1 MTGWVRRC
9 AVLGALVCVLC
20 GLGLVRT
27 AQGIV
32 INEFM
37 ASNAG
42 ILQDDE
48 AQFDDWVELYNP
60 SSQAVDVAGMFL
72 TDDLGNPTKWQFPA
86 GQPLLTRIPA
96 RGYLLLWAD
105 GSVTGSE
112 LHAGFA
118 LSADGEELGLYAAD
132 GTLID
137 SVVFGAQLSDV
148 SCGRWPNGTGAWQYM
163 ARPTPLVGNVQGYL
177 GMVEAVQAS
186 PGRGFYD
193 SPVSVVLACQTPG
206 AEIWYTLDSTTPHEK
221 AGASWTGKRYTGP
234 IQVSKT
240 TCLRAV
246 AVKTG
251 WRDSAI
257 ISHTYLFLDE
267 VIRQPDRPAG
277 FPTSWGGRGA
287 DYAMDQR
294 VVDDPAYSGEIR
306 DDLKSTPSVCIVIP
320 NADFFGPTGIY
331 ANPTQ
336 TGDAWERAAS
346 VEWIDPCTGDDFGV
360 PAGLR
365 IHGGPYSRSGNI
377 KNALRVI
384 FRGEYGLS
392 KLEYPLFPDTEVQ
405 TFDTLALRSIWNY
418 SWSGHSGM
426 SGSRHADYL
435 RDVFARD
442 TIRDMGRLTPYG
454 RPVQVYIN
462 GLYWGLYI
470 MTERPDEDFAAQH
483 LGGDEDDY
491 DMLEAPSG
499 MGASTTMDVVAGDE
513 QLVRQA
519 WDTLFATAEQV
530 RGSAQAYQAIQTQI
544 DVPTMIDYML
554 MVYYTGS
561 RDAPVFLGDSRTP
574 RNFYVVRRREPPS
587 PFVVIPW
594 DTEWALEEPTVN
606 RVGVVGVW
614 NPHLL
619 MDRLAANPDFKMLL
633 ADHIHRQFHN
643 GGALTR
649 EGATARYLARANE
662 IHGAIVGESA
672 RWGEVPRPS
681 SPYTREDWQAEVD
694 RLVNEYF
701 SGRTETVLAQL
712 RARGWYPSVE
722 APGFRVNG
730 KDQHGGA
737 APTGAM
743 LTMTNP
749 NPTGTIYY
757 TTDGSDPRM
766 SEDSQQ
772 AAQAVTLVKEDA
784 PKKVWVPTQDIGTTW
799 RGASKPFDDSTW
811 TDGTP
816 VTSVQTGGVGFE
828 TQSGYEAFITYDV
841 HSAMYGQNAS
851 CYIRI
856 PFTVTAKDLSTIQNL
871 TLRARCDDGF
881 VAFLNGVEVA
891 SVNRPATLAWNSSC
905 VNRTDSTDFVDM
917 VLTDGVSALR
927 VGTNVL
933 AVQALNQ
940 STTSSDFLFSA
951 ELIGS
956 SGGTGPKVSPGA
968 MRYTG
973 PVQLQSTV
981 LVKARVLTNT
991 WSAVSE
997 ALYAV
1002 GPVAQNLRI
1011 SELMY
1016 HPAESGEP
1024 GEPSDLE
1031 FVELTNIGA
1040 QTINL
1045 ALVRFTRG
1053 IEFTFPSLDLA
1064 PGQYVLVSG
1073 NAAAFEQ
1080 TYGVGLP
1087 VAGQYA
1093 GSLGNAGERIRL
1105 EDALGQVI
1113 LDFEYQDGWYGTT
1126 DGGGYSLVLRQ
1137 PQTTPPDAFGDKA
1150 SWTASPGIGG
1160 SPGRG

>member
-1 MTGWVRRC
+1 MTGWVRC
-9 AVLGALVCVLC
+9 CTLLGAVLCLPWDP
-20 GLGLVRT
+20 GLVRT
-27 AQGIV
+27 ARGVV
-32 INEFM
+32 INEYM

-42 ILQDDE
+42 IFQDDQ
-48 AQFDDWVELYNP
+48 AQFDDWIELYNP
-60 SSQAVDVAGMFL
+60 SSKSVNLAGLYL
-72 TDDLGNPTKWQFPA
+72 TDDLGDRTRWQFPA
-86 GQPLLTRIPA
+86 GQPLLTTIPA
-96 RGYLLLWAD
+96 RGYLLIWAD
-105 GSVTGSE
+105 AGVTGSE

-118 LSADGEELGLYAAD
+118 LSADGEELGLFDVD

-137 SVVFGAQLSDV
+137 SVVFGPQLTDISY
-148 SCGRWPNGTGAWQYM
+148 GRWPNGTGTWQYM
-163 ARPTPLVGNVQGYL
+163 AQPTPGVSNRQGYL
-177 GMVEAVQAS
+177 GLVEAVQVS

-193 SPVSVVLACQTPG
+193 SPIGVVLTCATPG
-206 AEIWYTLDSTTPHEK
+206 AEIWYTLDTTTPHEK
-221 AGASWTGKRYTGP
+221 AGSSWTGQRYAGP
-234 IQVSKT
+234 IQVSRT

-251 WRDSAI
+251 WMDSAVT
-257 ISHTYLFLDE
+257 SHTHIFLDD
-267 VIRQPDRPAG
+267 VIRQPERPAG
-277 FPTSWGGRGA
+277 FPTSWGGRTA

-294 VVDDPAYSGEIR
+294 VVDDPAYRGEIK
-306 DDLKSTPSVCIVIP
+306 DDLQSTPSVCIVIP
-320 NADFFGPTGIY
+320 NADFFGSSGIY

-336 TGDAWERAAS
+336 TGDLWERAAS
-346 VEWIDPCTGDDFGV
+346 MEWIDPCTGDHFGV

-365 IHGGPYSRSGNI
+365 IHGGPYSRSGNV

-392 KLEYPLFPDTEVQ
+392 KLEYPLFPDTEVR
-405 TFDTLALRSIWNY
+405 TFNTLALRSIWNY

-442 TIRDMGRLTPYG
+442 TVRDMGRLTPYG

-470 MTERPDEDFAAQH
+470 LTERPDEDFAAEH
-483 LGGDEDDY
+483 LGGDEEDY
-491 DMLEAPSG
+491 DLLEAPSG
-499 MGASTTMDVVAGDE
+499 MGGSTTMEFVSGDE
-513 QLVRQA
+513 QQVRQA
-519 WDTLFATAEQV
+519 WDTLFTTAA
-530 RGSAQAYQAIQTQI
+530 GNLASSQAYQAIQTQI

-574 RNFYVVRRREPPS
+574 RNFYVVRPRDPAG
-587 PFVVIPW
+587 PFVLVPW

-643 GGALTR
+643 GGALTQ
-649 EGATARYLARANE
+649 EGTTARYLARADE
-662 IHGAIVGESA
+662 IRGAIVGESA
-672 RWGEVPRPS
+672 RWGDVPRPS
-681 SPYTREDWQAEVD
+681 RPYTREDWQAEVD

-701 SGRTETVLAQL
+701 SGRTETVLGQL
-712 RARGWYPSVE
+712 RARGWYPSTE
-722 APGFRVNG
+722 APGFRIDG

-737 APTGAM
+737 APTGAV
-743 LTMTNP
+743 LTIANP

-757 TTDGSDPRM
+757 TLDGSDPRM
-766 SEDSQQ
+766 PEDAQQ
-772 AAQAVTLVKEDA
+772 AVQTIPLVKENA
-784 PKKVWVPTQDIGTTW
+784 PKRVWVPTQDIGTGW
-799 RGASKPFDDSTW
+799 RGPQAFDDSAW

-816 VTSVQTGGVGFE
+816 VPSVQVGGVGFE
-828 TQSGYEAFITYDV
+828 TESGYEAFITYDV
-841 HSAMYGQNAS
+841 HSAMYGNNTS

-856 PFTVTAKDLSTIQNL
+856 PFTVTSKDLGEIKSL

-891 SVNRPATLAWNSSC
+891 SLNRPATLAWNSSC
-905 VNRTDSTDFVDM
+905 VNRTDSTDFADT
-917 VLTDGVSALR
+917 VLSNGVAALR

-940 STTSSDFLFSA
+940 SLTSSDLLFSA
-951 ELIGS
+951 ELIGTH
-956 SGGTGPKVSPGA
+956 GAADPRVSPGA
-968 MRYTG
+968 APYTG
-973 PVQLQSTV
+973 PITLRSTV
-981 LVKARVLTNT
+981 SVRARVLAGA
-991 WSAVSE
+991 WSALSE
-997 ALYAV
+997 AVYGV
-1002 GPVAQNLRI
+1002 GPVADTLRI
-1011 SELMY
+1011 SEIMY
-1016 HPAESGEP
+1016 HPADSGEP
-1024 GEPSDLE
+1024 GEPSDHE
-1031 FVELTNIGA
+1031 FVELTNIGTQA
-1040 QTINL
+1040 INL

-1053 IEFTFPSLDLA
+1053 IEFTFPALDLA
-1064 PGQYVLVSG
+1064 PGQHVVVAGS
-1073 NAAAFEQ
+1073 AAAFEQ
-1080 TYGVGLP
+1080 TYGGGLR

-1093 GSLGNAGERIRL
+1093 GSLSNAGERIRL

-1137 PQTTPPDAFGDKA
+1137 PQTTHPDAFGDKA
-1150 SWTASPGIGG
+1150 SWTASSGIGG
-1160 SPGRG
+1160 SPGRGE